1 MSEKWDQ
8 LGGIGRTWEEMKG
21 IGRLNLILA
30 EYRQNQELREKA
42 GVKACINA
50 VI

>member
-1 MSEKWDQ
+1 MSEKWDE

-30 EYRQNQELREKA
+30 AYRQNQELREKL
-42 GVKACINA
+42 VLTCINA